1 MTQAVKISEP
11 KTGRRARAGF
21 PRRGHDHGPCVE
33 DAVSRAAELCAR
45 RGLPLTES
53 RRRVLELVWRSHK
66 PIGAYEILARLRRRG
81 RTAAPPTVYR
91 ALDFLLDQGFVHR
104 IESQS
109 AFVGCAHP
117 EAVHAGQFLICGSCG
132 VAAEL
137 NNSRIQKAIA
147 KSAKTAG
154 FSVERQTIE
163 LRGLCPR
170 CQPRRKR

>member
-1 MTQAVKISEP
+1 MTQAEKSFGP
-11 KTGRRARAGF
+11 RPARRARPGF
-21 PRRGHDHGPCVE
+21 PRRGHDHGLCVE
-33 DAVSRAAELCAR
+33 DAISRAAELSAR
-45 RGLPLTES
+45 RGLHLTEL
-53 RRRVLELVWRSHK
+53 RRRVLELVWRSHE

-81 RTAAPPTVYR
+81 RPAAPPTVYR
-91 ALDFLLDQGFVHR
+91 ALDFLLEQGFVHR

-117 EAVHAGQFLICGSCG
+117 GAVHAGQFLICGSCG

-137 NNSRIQKAIA
+137 DDSRIRKAVE

-170 CQPRRKR
+170 CRPQRRR